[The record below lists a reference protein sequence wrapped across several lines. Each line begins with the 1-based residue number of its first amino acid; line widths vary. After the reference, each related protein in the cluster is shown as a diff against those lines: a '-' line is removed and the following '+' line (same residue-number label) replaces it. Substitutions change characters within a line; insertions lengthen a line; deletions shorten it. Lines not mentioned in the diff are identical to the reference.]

1 MNQIPGNN
9 ELTEISG
16 GDSPSPKFLQTNE
29 QIIKS
34 FFEVVDQVAIPNKLS
49 FLWRKR

>member
-1 MNQIPGNN
+1 MTRIRQIDKERTLDELNQLPGNN

-34 FFEVVDQVAIPNKLS
+34 F
-49 FLWRKR
+49 